1 MTKLSE
7 TDYNS
12 DLLQKQFIPLLE
24 LLGKDKPMLLGFIV
38 NPIAGMGGKVGLKGT
53 DNAYKEALAKGAT
66 PIAPSRA
73 TEFLRKLKRNLTN
86 EQIAVLTCPGIMGEE
101 EAIGADFPVKVL
113 PMRIEETT
121 TANDTKTAV
130 DLLNS
135 AGVDLI
141 VFVGGDGTAKDIFDA
156 ARNSPQTPVL
166 GVPSGVKMYSGV
178 FAISPMDAVE
188 VVLAYA
194 QGHAS
199 TTELEI
205 MDSDEK
211 AIQKDVFAVKLLGFL
226 KSPFLANRIQGS
238 KEASPET
245 EDEIDNQKAI
255 AKFIIEELP
264 SGATLILGPGTTVKQ
279 IADTLGIR
287 KTVLGVDVYLN
298 GRETLDVDEK
308 QILSLIDNWENTW
321 IILSPIGHQGIL
333 LGRGNQQISPNVIK
347 RVGKARVVIA
357 ATKSKLQT
365 IDEKTLRVD
374 TGDAEADAMLGG
386 YIRVVTDYKEW
397 RMVQVR

>member
-1 MTKLSE
+1 MTTLSE
-7 TDYNS
+7 TDHNF